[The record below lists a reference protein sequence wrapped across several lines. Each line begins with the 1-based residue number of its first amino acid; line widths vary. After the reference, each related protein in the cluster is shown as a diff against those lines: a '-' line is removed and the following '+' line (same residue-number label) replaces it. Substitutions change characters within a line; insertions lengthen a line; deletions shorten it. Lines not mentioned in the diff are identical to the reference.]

1 MVSYLTR
8 DVQMR
13 SRAHASALAAR
24 LDELHAREEDNKL
37 AEKARHAR
45 PRLTICVEG
54 NISAGKTTFLQSIVG
69 QSTRLGPN
77 VHLVPEP
84 VDRWT
89 SIPDMAEIASPG
101 GPGSADAT
109 QQEHNIL
116 GEFYKNPARWGYTFQ
131 NWVFFTRFM
140 QERNSNNV
148 NAAAAAAAAG
158 FGGDAYGMSSGG
170 ILLPGD
176 PLSRGGIRPHAPG
189 GMSADELRLL
199 SGGNGAQ
206 HASAE
211 DMAKRFRLMERSV
224 FSDRLVFVEALRD
237 NSQLTPM
244 ELAVY
249 RNWFEFMME
258 DKPQL
263 VPDAFIYLRAE
274 PEVCFDRMRSRN
286 RNEEGG
292 VPLDYLDLLHR
303 KHEGWFM
310 PRPSSGLQ
318 DKSGLRLNDNAASGA
333 GFVIDTNS
341 QLRDMIHSYTR
352 HTAISLDAWEVQTK
366 ELAAQV
372 AADLI
377 PESIRG
383 QVVFMPQAK
392 AGRPL
397 HERAMTRIPALIL
410 DCNTRLDVV
419 NDVLARERYA
429 EKVADFYSFVELLHK
444 TVYSVLG
451 APGRAAPLPTE
462 QKHLELLKRRLASVK
477 GSARL
482 MSVA

>member
-1 MVSYLTR
+1 MVSFLTK

-13 SRAHASALAAR
+13 SRAHAGALAAR
-24 LDELHAREEDNKL
+24 LDELHAREEDGRL
-37 AEKARHAR
+37 ADKARHAR

-69 QSTRLGPN
+69 QSKRLGPN

-101 GPGSADAT
+101 GPGRVDAA

-140 QERNSNNV
+140 QERNSSGE
-148 NAAAAAAAAG
+148 AT
-158 FGGDAYGMSSGG
+158 SPGG

-176 PLSRGGIRPHAPG
+176 QRGSGLIRPDT
-189 GMSADELRLL
+189 GMSTEELKLL
-199 SGGNGAQ
+199 ASAQ
-206 HASAE
+206 HASPE

-263 VPDAFIYLRAE
+263 VPDAFIYLRAKAE
-274 PEVCFDRMRSRN
+274 TCYTRMQSRN
-286 RNEEGG
+286 RAEEGG
-292 VPLDYLDLLHR
+292 VSLDYLSLLHS
-303 KHEGWFM
+303 KHEGWFFPGM
-310 PRPSSGLQ
+310 DRGLSSNGYLENPKTGQ
-318 DKSGLRLNDNAASGA
+318 AI
-333 GFVIDTNS
+333 IDESS
-341 QLRDMIHSYTR
+341 QLRSMIHGYTR
-352 HTAISLDAWEVQTK
+352 HSALSAAAWEQQSK
-366 ELAAQV
+366 ALAAQV
-372 AADLI
+372 ASDLI

-383 QVVFMPQAK
+383 SVVFMPQA
-392 AGRPL
+392 APGRPL
-397 HERAMTRIPALIL
+397 HERAMTRIPALVL
-410 DCNTRLDVV
+410 DCDRHVDVV
-419 NDVLARERYA
+419 NDAGAREHYA
-429 EKVADFYSFVELLHK
+429 EQVADFYAFVESLHK
-444 TVYSVLG
+444 TVYAVLG
-451 APGRAAPLPTE
+451 APGRAAPMPAEL
-462 QKHLELLKRRLASVK
+462 KHLELLKRRIASVADDRNK
-477 GSARL
+477 KVLAW
-482 MSVA
+482 

>member
-1 MVSYLTR
+1 MVSFLTR

-24 LDELHAREEDNKL
+24 LDELHAREEDNRL

-140 QERNSNNV
+140 QERNSNNTHL
-148 NAAAAAAAAG
+148 AAAG
-158 FGGDAYGMSSGG
+158 GFGADAYSSVSPGG

-176 PLSRGGIRPHAPG
+176 PLARGGIRPDLRG
-189 GMSADELRLL
+189 GMSAEELRQL
-199 SGGNGAQ
+199 SGGTGGQ

-310 PRPSSGLQ
+310 PRAGSGLQ
-318 DKSGLRLNDNAASGA
+318 DKKGLRLNDSAGRGA
-333 GFVIDTNS
+333 GFIIDTNS
-341 QLRDMIHSYTR
+341 QLKDMIHSYNR
-352 HTAISLDAWEVQTK
+352 HDGVSVHAWEEQTK

-383 QVVFMPQAK
+383 QVVFMPQPQP
-392 AGRPL
+392 GRPL

-429 EKVADFYSFVELLHK
+429 EKVADFYSFVESLHK

-451 APGRAAPLPTE
+451 APGRTPPPPTE
-462 QKHLELLKRRLASVK
+462 QKHLELLKRRIASFK
-477 GSARL
+477 CTARSSMA
-482 MSVA
+482 MSM